1 MPSDSTPAPATLDE
15 IRRILPE
22 MPGPD
27 LEAGTA
33 ALQREVQLV
42 KPRGSLGRL
51 EELTQWLATW
61 QGRTPPTLNHPRIAV
76 FAGSHGVAAQGVSA
90 FPASVTALM
99 VQAFVNGGAA
109 VNQLARAADADL
121 RVYELDIEH
130 PTADFTQ
137 GPAMDEGACAQA
149 MAYGMMA
156 VEPGIDLLCLGEM
169 GIANTTS
176 GAALCAGLFG
186 GDPADWVGR
195 GTGIDDEG
203 LARKRAAVAAG
214 LKANPSALTDPF
226 ETMRCLGGL
235 ELAAIAGAVIAA
247 RMARVPVL
255 LDGYT
260 CTAAAAILYKADPK
274 ALDHCV
280 VAHCSA
286 EPGHQRLLKTIGK
299 QALFDFG
306 MRLGEAS
313 GAALAIPVLRAA
325 LACHTG
331 MSTFQEAG
339 VAGGQG

>member
-1 MPSDSTPAPATLDE
+1 MPSDSAPVPATLDE

-33 ALQREVQLV
+33 AMQREVQLV

-51 EELTQWLATW
+51 EELTHWLATW

-90 FPASVTALM
+90 FPPSVTALM
-99 VQAFVNGGAA
+99 VQTFVNGGAA

-186 GDPADWVGR
+186 GDPVDWVGR

-286 EPGHQRLLKTIGK
+286 EPGHQRLLKAIGK
-299 QALFDFG
+299 EALFDFG

>member
-1 MPSDSTPAPATLDE
+1 MPSDSAPVPATLDE

-33 ALQREVQLV
+33 AMQREVQLV

-51 EELTQWLATW
+51 EELTHWLATW

-90 FPASVTALM
+90 FPPSVTALM
-99 VQAFVNGGAA
+99 VQTFVNGGAA

-286 EPGHQRLLKTIGK
+286 EPGHQRLLKAIGK
-299 QALFDFG
+299 EALFDFG